1 MREDRFLIKIV
12 EMYYREGLSQ
22 QEIGKKLN
30 VSRATVSRMLIKAR
44 SEGYVQ
50 ISINYPEGTAIA
62 LEKKMEEIFGLT
74 EAIIAY
80 PKDAESTTGEV
91 SDLASDYLI
100 RVLKDGMVIGM
111 TRGHAMRGMIRAFEK
126 DMRLKFMS
134 LKKTVVV
141 PLMGGSNFR
150 DDASVEDR
158 LTYSN
163 YLIEEVS
170 RITNGISYGLAAP
183 QYVSSPETRAVFEQ
197 EEAVGHVLELGRKAD
212 IAMLGIGNISDESS
226 IIKANTV
233 SKEDYDLMKQ
243 MGAVGEIVGRVYNAD
258 GQVIEGEFNE
268 KMICIKI
275 PDLKKIPIRVGVA
288 YGEEK
293 VDAVLGALKGKLINV
308 LITDKNTAESLL
320 YRVQPELKD
329 SKELA
334 F

>member
-1 MREDRFLIKIV
+1 MHEGRFLIKIV

-62 LEKKMEEIFGLT
+62 LEKKLEELFDLT
-74 EAIIAY
+74 EAVIAY
-80 PKDAESTTGEV
+80 PRDEESTAGEV

-100 RVLKDGMVIGM
+100 RVLKDGMIVGM
-111 TRGHAMRGMIRAFEK
+111 TRGRAMRGMISAFEK

-134 LKKTVVV
+134 LKKTHIV
-141 PLMGGSNFR
+141 PLMGASNFR

-183 QYVSSPETRAVFEQ
+183 QYVSSPETRVVFEQ
-197 EEAVGHVLELGRKAD
+197 EEAVRNVLELGKKAD
-212 IAMLGIGNISDESS
+212 IALLGIGNISKDSS

-233 SKEDYDLMKQ
+233 SGEDYDRMQ
-243 MGAVGEIVGRVYNAD
+243 HMGAVGEIVGRVYD
-258 GQVIEGEFNE
+258 EKGRIIEGEFNE

-275 PDLKKIPIRVGVA
+275 PDLKQIPIRVGVA
-288 YGEEK
+288 YGDEK
-293 VDAVLGALKGKLINV
+293 VEAILGALKGGLINV
-308 LITDKNTAESLL
+308 LITDKKTAENLV
-320 YRVQPELKD
+320 YRVQPDLKD
-329 SKELA
+329 NKELGW
-334 F
+334 